1 MGKIIG
7 IDVVLH
13 QKTQTGV
20 NAFNEPIYSDSTV
33 TVSNVLVAPTTSD
46 DVVDENS
53 LVGRKEVYTLAIPK
67 GDTHDWKAGKK
78 VSFFGADW
86 RIIGIPTEGIEEM
99 IPLDW
104 NKKVQVERYEQG

>member
-1 MGKIIG
+1 MAKIIG

-20 NAFNEPIYSDSTV
+20 NAFNEPIYEDSTV

-67 GDTHDWKAGKK
+67 GDTHDWENQVIEFWGKTWK
-78 VSFFGADW
+78 SFGC
-86 RIIGIPTEGIEEM
+86 PLEGIESN
-99 IPLDW
+99 IPLAW
-104 NKKVQVERYEQG
+104 NKKVTVERYE

>member
-1 MGKIIG
+1 MAQIVG

-20 NAFNEPIYSDSTV
+20 NSFNEPTYTTEAV

-46 DVVDENS
+46 DVIDENS

-67 GDTHDWKAGKK
+67 GDTHEWENQIIEFWGKTWK
-78 VSFFGADW
+78 SFGM
-86 RIIGIPTEGIEEM
+86 PLEGIEQT
-99 IPLDW
+99 IPLLW
-104 NKKVQVERYEQG
+104 NKKVTVERYE

>member
-1 MGKIIG
+1 MAQIVG

-20 NAFNEPIYSDSTV
+20 NSFNEPVYSTEAV
-33 TVSNVLVAPTTSD
+33 TVSNVLVHPTTSD

-67 GDTHDWKAGKK
+67 GDTHEWENQIIEFWGKTWK
-78 VSFFGADW
+78 SFGF
-86 RIIGIPTEGIEEM
+86 PQEGIEQN
-99 IPLDW
+99 IPLLW
-104 NKKVQVERYEQG
+104 NKKVTVERYE